1 MVATVGIAR
10 GAADPPGPSV
20 SFPRQVLASWPRPPA
35 GEVLLSPPTPVPELG
50 RRASLIVVTLPAPEA
65 GAILSSLRGVISVE
79 TVLVCTS
86 PSMSL
91 CAMRRAVGP
100 GPGLFRAIVTPG
112 TGPGEGIVA
121 LAPET
126 GTGAER
132 VDEVRESFA
141 WVGNVEVMTEEAL
154 DAVAALTLGAVGFI
168 CTVLDGLEEGAARA
182 GLPRETARPFVR
194 QTALATALLLQDHAG
209 SPADLKDQ
217 VASPGG
223 TTIAALATLED
234 AGVRG
239 AFIRAVQRSA
249 LEIRARRDAACSDM
263 IE

>member
-1 MVATVGIAR
+1 MMTTVGIVREADEPS
-10 GAADPPGPSV
+10 GSSAAITLPALDP
-20 SFPRQVLASWPRPPA
+20 WPRPPA
-35 GEVLLSPPTPVPELG
+35 GEVLFSPPAPVSELG
-50 RRASLIVVTLPAPEA
+50 RRASLIVVTLPAREA
-65 GAILSSLRGVISVE
+65 GAVLSSLRGVIDTE

-86 PSMSL
+86 PAVSL
-91 CAMRRAVGP
+91 TAMRGAVGP
-100 GPGLFRAIVTPG
+100 GPSLFRAVVTLG

-121 LAPET
+121 LAPGM
-126 GTGAER
+126 GTDAVR
-132 VDEVRESFA
+132 VEEVRESFA
-141 WVGNVEVMTEEAL
+141 WAGDVEVMAEEAL
-154 DAVAALTLGAVGFI
+154 DAVAALTLGAAGFI
-168 CTVLDGLEEGAARA
+168 GVVLEGLEEGAVCA
-182 GLPRETARPFVR
+182 GLPGETARPFVR
-194 QTALATALLLQDHAG
+194 QTALATALLLRDHVG

-249 LEIRARRDAACSDM
+249 LEMRARRDAACPDM